1 MFEAARDAKFEDPE
15 QMPWNNQ
22 GGGGPWGGGGGGGSN
37 NPWGRGG
44 GGFGGNRP
52 PDLEELLRKSQ
63 ERFKHVIPGGVFGS
77 WPGLFAVIAAV
88 LLIWYAFGIYRVQP
102 EEQGVE
108 LVFGRWTETTPPGL
122 HHNWAWPIGHVEK
135 PKVTRVNRVEVG
147 FRTSF
152 DPSRA
157 SSNTRDVSQ
166 ESLMLTGD
174 ENIIDIKFVVFWV
187 INDAGKYLFHIRNP
201 EETVKSAAE
210 SAMREII
217 GKTAFEF
224 ARTQGRAN
232 IEAETRQL
240 IQAILDQYG
249 AGILVTQ
256 VETQG
261 VDPPGSVI
269 EAFRDVQAARADKE
283 RAINEAQAYYNE
295 VTQKAAGM
303 AERVVKEAEAYKAEK
318 IAVAEGEGQ
327 RFISLYEQYALAR
340 DVTRRRLYLETM
352 ERVLADMNKVLVDGG
367 ATASGTVPYLPL
379 TELLNRAHG
388 LTPGPSGTSQDTP
401 PLADQADTGASQ

>member
-1 MFEAARDAKFEDPE
+1 
-15 QMPWNNQ
+15 MPWNNQ
-22 GGGGPWGGGGGGGSN
+22 GGGGPWGGGGRGPN
-37 NPWGRGG
+37 NPWGRG

-63 ERFKHVIPGGVFGS
+63 DRFRRVLPGGVFGS
-77 WPGLFAVIAAV
+77 GRGLVLVLLAV
-88 LLIWYAFGIYRVQP
+88 LLIWFAFGMYRVQP

-122 HHNWAWPIGHVEK
+122 HYNWPAPIGQVEK

-147 FRTSF
+147 FRTSY
-152 DPSRA
+152 D
-157 SSNTRDVSQ
+157 NTRSSSTREVNQ

-187 INDAGKYLFHIRNP
+187 INDAGKFLFHIRNP

-232 IEAETRQL
+232 IEAEARQL
-240 IQAILDQYG
+240 IQSILDQYG
-249 AGILVTQ
+249 AGIQITQ

-261 VDPPGSVI
+261 VDPPASVI

-295 VTQKAAGM
+295 VTQKAAGT
-303 AERVVKEAEAYKAEK
+303 AERVVKEAEAYKLEK
-318 IAVAEGEGQ
+318 IAIAEGEAQ
-327 RFISLYEQYALAR
+327 RFVALYDQYALAR

-352 ERVLADMNKVLVDGG
+352 ERVLADMNKVLVESG

-379 TELLNRAHG
+379 TELLNRNHG
-388 LTPGPSGTSQDTP
+388 LTPGSPGSAQETP
-401 PLADQADTGASQ
+401 AATDQAVTGASQ

>member
-1 MFEAARDAKFEDPE
+1 
-15 QMPWNNQ
+15 MPWNNQ
-22 GGGGPWGGGGGGGSN
+22 GGGGPWGGGGGGGGGSN

-63 ERFKHVIPGGVFGS
+63 DRFRRVMPGGVFGS
-77 WPGLFAVIAAV
+77 WRGLVLVALAV
-88 LLIWYAFGIYRVQP
+88 LVIWFAFGIYRVQP

-108 LVFGRWTETTPPGL
+108 LVFGRWIETTPPGL
-122 HHNWAWPIGHVEK
+122 HYNWPAPIGRVEL

-147 FRTSF
+147 FR
-152 DPSRA
+152 
-157 SSNTRDVSQ
+157 SSLDTTRTPNTREVSQ

-187 INDAGKYLFHIRNP
+187 INDAGKFLFHIRNP

-232 IEAETRQL
+232 IEAEARHL

-249 AGILVTQ
+249 AGIQVTQ

-261 VDPPGSVI
+261 VDPPASVI

-295 VTQKAAGM
+295 VTQKAAGT

-318 IAVAEGEGQ
+318 IAVAEGEAQ
-327 RFISLYEQYALAR
+327 RFVALYEQYALAR

-352 ERVLADMNKVLVDGG
+352 EGILANMNKVLVEGG
-367 ATASGTVPYLPL
+367 STASGTVPYLPL

-388 LTPGPSGTSQDTP
+388 MTPATSGNGQEQPAGTG
-401 PLADQADTGASQ
+401 ATGASQ

>member
-1 MFEAARDAKFEDPE
+1 
-15 QMPWNNQ
+15 MPWNNQ
-22 GGGGPWGGGGGGGSN
+22 GGGGPWGGGGGGSN

-63 ERFKHVIPGGVFGS
+63 DRFRRVMPGGFFGS
-77 WPGLFAVIAAV
+77 WRGLVLVALAV
-88 LLIWYAFGIYRVQP
+88 LLVWIAFGIYRVQP

-122 HHNWAWPIGHVEK
+122 HYNWPAPIGHVEL

-152 DPSRA
+152 DGTRST
-157 SSNTRDVSQ
+157 SSTRDVSQ

-174 ENIIDIKFVVFWV
+174 ENIIDIQFVVFWV
-187 INDAGKYLFHIRNP
+187 INDAGKFLFHIRNP

-210 SAMREII
+210 SAMREIL

-224 ARTQGRAN
+224 ARTQGRAK
-232 IEAETRQL
+232 IEAEARQL

-256 VETQG
+256 VEMQR
-261 VDPPGSVI
+261 VDPPGNVI

-295 VTQKAAGM
+295 VTQKAAGT
-303 AERVVKEAEAYKAEK
+303 AERVIKEAEAYKLEK
-318 IAVAEGEGQ
+318 VAVAKGEAQ
-327 RFISLYEQYALAR
+327 RFVALYEQYSVAR

-352 ERVLADMNKVLVDGG
+352 ERVLADMNKVLVESG

-388 LTPGPSGTSQDTP
+388 VTQESSGATGQEAPALAGQAGAGDT
-401 PLADQADTGASQ
+401 Q

>member
-1 MFEAARDAKFEDPE
+1 
-15 QMPWNNQ
+15 MPWNNQ
-22 GGGGPWGGGGGGGSN
+22 GGGGPWGGGGGGPN
-37 NPWGRGG
+37 TPWGRG

-63 ERFKHVIPGGVFGS
+63 DRFRRVLPGGVFGS
-77 WPGLFAVIAAV
+77 GRGLVLVLLAV
-88 LLIWYAFGIYRVQP
+88 LLIWFAFGMYRVQP

-122 HHNWAWPIGHVEK
+122 HYNWPAPIGQVEK

-147 FRTSF
+147 FRTSY
-152 DPSRA
+152 D
-157 SSNTRDVSQ
+157 NTRSSSTREVNQ

-187 INDAGKYLFHIRNP
+187 INDAGKFLFHIRNP

-232 IEAETRQL
+232 IEAEARQL
-240 IQAILDQYG
+240 IQSILDQYG
-249 AGILVTQ
+249 AGIQITQ

-261 VDPPGSVI
+261 VDPPASVI

-295 VTQKAAGM
+295 VTQKAAGT
-303 AERVVKEAEAYKAEK
+303 AERVVKEAEAYKLEK
-318 IAVAEGEGQ
+318 IAIAEGEAQ
-327 RFISLYEQYALAR
+327 RFVALYDQYALAR

-352 ERVLADMNKVLVDGG
+352 ERVLADMNKVLVESG

-379 TELLNRAHG
+379 TELLNRNHG
-388 LTPGPSGTSQDTP
+388 LTPGSPGSAQETP
-401 PLADQADTGASQ
+401 AATDQAVTGASQ

>member
-1 MFEAARDAKFEDPE
+1 
-15 QMPWNNQ
+15 MPWNNQ
-22 GGGGPWGGGGGGGSN
+22 GGGGPWGGGGGGPS
-37 NPWGRGG
+37 NPWGRG

-63 ERFKHVIPGGVFGS
+63 DRFRRAMPGGVFGS
-77 WPGLFAVIAAV
+77 GRGLLLVV
-88 LLIWYAFGIYRVQP
+88 LVVLIVWFAFGVYRVQP

-108 LVFGRWTETTPPGL
+108 LVFGKWTETTPPGL
-122 HHNWAWPIGHVEK
+122 HYNWPAPIGHVET

-147 FRTSF
+147 FRTSY
-152 DPSRA
+152 DASRA
-157 SSNTRDVSQ
+157 SSTRDVSQ

-187 INDAGKYLFHIRNP
+187 INDAGKFLFHIRNP

-224 ARTQGRAN
+224 ARTQGRAR

-240 IQAILDQYG
+240 IQVILDAYG

-261 VDPPGSVI
+261 VDPPGNVI

-295 VTQKAAGM
+295 VTQKAAGS
-303 AERVVKEAEAYKAEK
+303 AERVVKEAEAYKQEK
-318 IAVAEGEGQ
+318 VAIAEGEAQ
-327 RFISLYEQYALAR
+327 RFISLHEQYALAR
-340 DVTRRRLYLETM
+340 DITRRRLYLETM
-352 ERVLADMNKVLVDGG
+352 EKILGEMNKVLVEGG

-388 LTPGPSGTSQDTP
+388 MPQGGTAQDASN
-401 PLADQADTGASQ
+401 LGSTGGTQ

>member
-1 MFEAARDAKFEDPE
+1 
-15 QMPWNNQ
+15 MPWNNQ
-22 GGGGPWGGGGGGGSN
+22 GGGGPWGGGGGGPN
-37 NPWGRGG
+37 NPWGRG

-63 ERFKHVIPGGVFGS
+63 DRFRRVLPGGVFGS
-77 WPGLFAVIAAV
+77 GRGLVLVLLAV
-88 LLIWYAFGIYRVQP
+88 LLIWFAFGMYRVQP

-122 HHNWAWPIGHVEK
+122 HYNWPAPIGQVEK

-147 FRTSF
+147 FRTSY
-152 DPSRA
+152 D
-157 SSNTRDVSQ
+157 NTRSSSTREVNQ

-187 INDAGKYLFHIRNP
+187 INDAGKFLFHIRNP

-232 IEAETRQL
+232 IEAEARQL
-240 IQAILDQYG
+240 IQSILDQYG
-249 AGILVTQ
+249 AGIQITQ

-261 VDPPGSVI
+261 VDPPASVI

-295 VTQKAAGM
+295 VTQKAAGT
-303 AERVVKEAEAYKAEK
+303 AERVVKEAEAYKLEK
-318 IAVAEGEGQ
+318 IAIAEGEAQ
-327 RFISLYEQYALAR
+327 RFVALYDQYALAR

-352 ERVLADMNKVLVDGG
+352 ERVLADMNKVLVESG

-379 TELLNRAHG
+379 TELLNRNHG
-388 LTPGPSGTSQDTP
+388 LTPGSPGSAQETP
-401 PLADQADTGASQ
+401 AATDQAVTGASQ

>member
-1 MFEAARDAKFEDPE
+1 
-15 QMPWNNQ
+15 MPWNNQ
-22 GGGGPWGGGGGGGSN
+22 GGGGPWGGGGGGPN
-37 NPWGRGG
+37 NPWGRG

-63 ERFKHVIPGGVFGS
+63 DRFRRVLPGGVFGS
-77 WPGLFAVIAAV
+77 GRGLLLVVLAV
-88 LLIWYAFGIYRVQP
+88 LLIWFAFGMYRVQP

-122 HHNWAWPIGHVEK
+122 HYNWPAPIGQVEK

-152 DPSRA
+152 DANRST
-157 SSNTRDVSQ
+157 NTTRDVSQ

-174 ENIIDIKFVVFWV
+174 ENIIDIQFVVFWV
-187 INDAGKYLFHIRNP
+187 INDAGKFLFHIRNP

-210 SAMREII
+210 SAMREIL

-232 IEAETRQL
+232 IEAEARQL

-256 VETQG
+256 VEMQR
-261 VDPPGSVI
+261 VDPPGNVI

-295 VTQKAAGM
+295 VTQKAAGT
-303 AERVVKEAEAYKAEK
+303 AERVIKEAEAYKLET
-318 IAVAEGEGQ
+318 IAIAEGEAQ
-327 RFISLYEQYALAR
+327 RFVALYDQYALAR

-352 ERVLADMNKVLVDGG
+352 EGVLAGMNKVLVEGG

-379 TELLNRAHG
+379 TELLNRTHG
-388 LTPGPSGTSQDTP
+388 LTPGSPESAQDA
-401 PLADQADTGASQ
+401 PLAADQAVTGASQ

>member
-1 MFEAARDAKFEDPE
+1 
-15 QMPWNNQ
+15 MPWNNQ
-22 GGGGPWGGGGGGGSN
+22 GGGGPWGGGGGGSN

-63 ERFKHVIPGGVFGS
+63 DRFRQILPGGMFGS
-77 WPGLFAVIAAV
+77 GRGLLLVILAV
-88 LLIWYAFGIYRVQP
+88 LIVWFAFGIYRVQP

-108 LVFGRWTETTPPGL
+108 LVFGKWIETTSPGL
-122 HHNWAWPIGHVEK
+122 HYNWPAPIGHVET

-152 DPSRA
+152 DNSR
-157 SSNTRDVSQ
+157 STSTRDVGA

-174 ENIIDIKFVVFWV
+174 ENIIDIQFVVFWV
-187 INDAGKYLFHIRNP
+187 INDAGKFLFHIRNP

-232 IEAETRQL
+232 IEAEARELMQS
-240 IQAILDQYG
+240 ILDQYG
-249 AGILVTQ
+249 SGVLVMQ
-256 VETQG
+256 VEMQR
-261 VDPPGSVI
+261 VDPPGSVL

-283 RAINEAQAYYNE
+283 RAINEAQAYFNE
-295 VTQKAAGM
+295 VTQKAAGT
-303 AERVVKEAEAYKAEK
+303 AERVIKEAEAYKLEK
-318 IAVAEGEGQ
+318 IAVAKGEAQ
-327 RFISLYEQYALAR
+327 RFVSLYQEYSVAR

-352 ERVLADMNKVLVDGG
+352 ERVLADMNKVLVEGG
-367 ATASGTVPYLPL
+367 STATGTVPYLPL

-388 LTPGPSGTSQDTP
+388 LTPGSGETARGQPASE
-401 PLADQADTGASQ
+401 QAGAGGTQ

>member
-1 MFEAARDAKFEDPE
+1 
-15 QMPWNNQ
+15 MPWNNQ
-22 GGGGPWGGGGGGGSN
+22 GGGGPWGGGGGGPN
-37 NPWGRGG
+37 NPWGRG

-63 ERFKHVIPGGVFGS
+63 DRVRRVLPGGVFGS
-77 WPGLFAVIAAV
+77 GRGLVLVLLAV
-88 LLIWYAFGIYRVQP
+88 LLIWFAFGMYRVQP

-122 HHNWAWPIGHVEK
+122 HYNWPAPIGQVEK

-147 FRTSF
+147 FRTSY
-152 DPSRA
+152 D
-157 SSNTRDVSQ
+157 NTRSSSTREVNQ

-187 INDAGKYLFHIRNP
+187 INDAGKFLFHIRNP

-232 IEAETRQL
+232 IEAEARQL
-240 IQAILDQYG
+240 IQSILDQYG
-249 AGILVTQ
+249 AGIQITQ

-261 VDPPGSVI
+261 VDPPASVI

-295 VTQKAAGM
+295 VTQKAAGT
-303 AERVVKEAEAYKAEK
+303 AERVVKEAEAYKLEK
-318 IAVAEGEGQ
+318 IAIAEGEAQ
-327 RFISLYEQYALAR
+327 RFVALYDQYALAR

-352 ERVLADMNKVLVDGG
+352 ERVLADMNKVLVESG

-379 TELLNRAHG
+379 TELLNRNHG
-388 LTPGPSGTSQDTP
+388 LTPGSPGSAQETP
-401 PLADQADTGASQ
+401 AATDQAVTGASQ